1 MRKYIFKHKLWLFFA
16 VLFRCI
22 GAFMQVFI
30 AILVQRI
37 IDSAMDKNMSLFIKM
52 IVIAGIYFVI
62 MALNDYLNKTTQYTY
77 MKKTLTD
84 FKEDVFCGILKK
96 DYKSFNENNTAQ
108 YISNLTN
115 DINMVETKYIV
126 PSLEMIGDV
135 IIFVTTLILLLIIN
149 PYITLGMCLTTSM
162 IFIIPTVFGKV
173 IAKRQT
179 KVSSGLSSFTIK
191 IKDIFSGYEVIKSY
205 NADKIMANEFST
217 ENNKIENLK
226 FKANHIQGISDSVSL
241 LLAILTQV
249 SATAIGGYFLIKGSL
264 SVGGLFAV
272 LQLGN
277 GLFNPVMWI
286 MNKVTMLKGMKEVN
300 KKLIDI
306 IKENEKVDTGKVLN
320 SFEEKIEVK
329 DISFSYNEKD
339 IILDEVSVSFDKGKK
354 YAIVGKSGSGKS
366 TLLRLMMGYYSN
378 YTGDISIDD
387 KNYADLNKS
396 SIFNNIAII
405 HQDVYM
411 FSKTLEENIKLG
423 KDFTDKEL
431 QAAMFKSGVSE
442 FINKL
447 PNGINSEVG
456 ENGKSVSGGQRQRI
470 AIARALLQNT
480 SILLLDEGT
489 SSLDAKTS
497 FEIEDTILSIE
508 GLTVIAITHKLNEEI
523 LKRYDE
529 IIVMENGKIVE
540 RGSFDSLVALDRKF
554 SDMYNLVESLD

>member
-1 MRKYIFKHKLWLFFA
+1 
-16 VLFRCI
+16 
-22 GAFMQVFI
+22 MQVFI

-173 IAKRQT
+173 IAKKQT

-320 SFEEKIEVK
+320 SFEEKIEIK

-387 KNYADLNKS
+387 KNYEDLNKS

-431 QAAMFKSGVSE
+431 QEAMFKSGVSE

-540 RGSFDSLVALDRKF
+540 KGHFDSLVALDRKF
-554 SDMYNLVESLD
+554 SDMYNLVENLD

>member
-96 DYKSFNENNTAQ
+96 DYKTFNQNNTAQ

-149 PYITLGMCLTTSM
+149 PYITLGMCLTTSI

-329 DISFSYNEKD
+329 DITFSYNEND
-339 IILDEVSVSFDKGKK
+339 IILDAVSVSFDKGKK

-540 RGSFDSLVALDRKF
+540 KGHFDSLVALDRKF
-554 SDMYNLVESLD
+554 SDMYNLVENLD

>member
-1 MRKYIFKHKLWLFFA
+1 
-16 VLFRCI
+16 
-22 GAFMQVFI
+22 MQVFI

-387 KNYADLNKS
+387 KNYEDLNKS

>member
-173 IAKRQT
+173 IAKKQT

-320 SFEEKIEVK
+320 SFEEKIEIK

-387 KNYADLNKS
+387 KNYEDLNKS

-431 QAAMFKSGVSE
+431 QEAMFKSGVSE

-540 RGSFDSLVALDRKF
+540 KGHFDSLVALDRKF
-554 SDMYNLVESLD
+554 SDMYNLVENLD

>member
-456 ENGKSVSGGQRQRI
+456 ENGRSVSGGQRQRI

-540 RGSFDSLVALDRKF
+540 KGHFDSLVALDRKF
-554 SDMYNLVESLD
+554 SDMYNLVENLD

>member
-173 IAKRQT
+173 IAKKQT

-320 SFEEKIEVK
+320 SFEEKIEIK

-431 QAAMFKSGVSE
+431 QEAMFKSGVSE

-540 RGSFDSLVALDRKF
+540 KGHFDSLVALDRKF
-554 SDMYNLVESLD
+554 SDMYNLVENLD